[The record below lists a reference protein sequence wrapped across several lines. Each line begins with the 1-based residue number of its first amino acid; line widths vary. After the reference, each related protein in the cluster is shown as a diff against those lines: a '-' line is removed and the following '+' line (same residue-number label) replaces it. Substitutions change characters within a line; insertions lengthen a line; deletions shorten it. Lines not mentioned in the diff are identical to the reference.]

1 MVTTFKLSDVW
12 KLSTIFLLVVLSATW
27 LWLIITSIV
36 HDSAMEN
43 IQAQYAVTRKL
54 TDDVVTMQ
62 MQIQDLQ
69 SRNKALNEKIDA
81 LNTLRQRDVEYLQ
94 SQINRGPIKV
104 IR

>member
-12 KLSTIFLLVVLSATW
+12 KFSTIFLLVVLSATW